1 MLAYINVDI
10 GIWIY
15 VEKKKKKHS
24 DVGMILK
31 DIHTESLPKGNI
43 RKGTRSKILI
53 KG

>member
-15 VEKKKKKHS
+15 VKKKKHS

-31 DIHTESLPKGNI
+31 DIHIESLPKGNI

>member
-1 MLAYINVDI
+1 MDI
-10 GIWIY
+10 C
-15 VEKKKKKHS
+15 EKKKHS

-31 DIHTESLPKGNI
+31 DIHTGSLQKGNI